1 MLPPSGLAPAIG
13 MRRSTVRLFAFFVL
27 ALLGAPV
34 AMHVILHDLHDHH
47 ADHADAALMDRGDHG
62 DHEHPVLGSHAPQV
76 PNLTRA
82 ALPHLVTPAT
92 LPGTWTRITTAERN
106 VVTFGALRTDTDV
119 GLQPLLAT
127 FLI

>member
-47 ADHADAALMDRGDHG
+47 DALADAAMIERGEHG
-62 DHEHPVLGSHAPQV
+62 DHEHPVVGASSPQV
-76 PNLTRA
+76 PSLTRT
-82 ALPHLVTPAT
+82 ALPVVATAAEIPAA
-92 LPGTWTRITTAERN
+92 WTRITTAGRN
-106 VVTFGALRTDTDV
+106 VITFGALRTDTDV